1 MGKLSSTL
9 GTLGK
14 AAKRVSKSKVVR
26 KTAIAGKKAIR
37 GAKKGIAGAQVKGSN
52 FLQKSV
58 AKIKP
63 IAADLK
69 QGGIR
74 KINKI
79 VESKAQNLIPKL
91 SNKIEEK
98 VNSFDPSKFLG
109 KIFDGGLN
117 SLNQFGSSLDGMKG
131 RFDSTVEFIGKAT
144 ELASKFVKK
153 LASAKPKK
161 GGGGGIFG
169 KLSLIH
175 I

>member
-63 IAADLK
+63 IAAAICVVL
-69 QGGIR
+69 GR
-74 KINKI
+74 TF
-79 VESKAQNLIPKL
+79 
-91 SNKIEEK
+91 
-98 VNSFDPSKFLG
+98 SFLE
-109 KIFDGGLN
+109 LN
-117 SLNQFGSSLDGMKG
+117 S
-131 RFDSTVEFIGKAT
+131 V
-144 ELASKFVKK
+144 
-153 LASAKPKK
+153 
-161 GGGGGIFG
+161 
-169 KLSLIH
+169 
-175 I
+175 